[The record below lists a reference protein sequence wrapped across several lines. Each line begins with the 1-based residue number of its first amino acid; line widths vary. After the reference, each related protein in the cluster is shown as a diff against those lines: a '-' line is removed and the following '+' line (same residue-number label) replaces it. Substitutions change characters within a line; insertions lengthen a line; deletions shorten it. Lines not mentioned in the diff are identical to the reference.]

1 MILRHCTTGIPV
13 QNYERPE
20 FLTFPCLSVIGLW
33 SSSNIE
39 VGDFSSKLISE
50 LSEAVLAE
58 PWTIPEER

>member
-1 MILRHCTTGIPV
+1 M
-13 QNYERPE
+13 
-20 FLTFPCLSVIGLW
+20 IGLW